1 MVSQEKNRI
10 FITNNKNMKKEDN
23 FDAGKRLVENKITFQ
38 SKLNENFTIGQAIKS
53 VEGEDAEILKI
64 STYDKN
70 KKAID
75 SSIAQSGWEPQSGT
89 PKEELTWYLVDNG
102 NYQEWY
108 DEEEL
113 STNNKKHE
121 RNN

>member
-1 MVSQEKNRI
+1 
-10 FITNNKNMKKEDN
+10 MKKSNN
-23 FDAGKRLVENKITFQ
+23 FDAGKWLVENKITFQ

-121 RNN
+121 RLN

>member
-1 MVSQEKNRI
+1 MNKADN
-10 FITNNKNMKKEDN
+10 IT
-23 FDAGKRLVENKITFQ
+23 TQ
-38 SKLNENFTIGQAIKS
+38 SSLNENFTIGQAIKS

-102 NYQEWY
+102 DYQEWY

-113 STNNKKHE
+113 SSHNKKK
-121 RNN
+121 

>member
-1 MVSQEKNRI
+1 MKEIIRMNQLAGI
-10 FITNNKNMKKEDN
+10 ITEGQARKMI
-23 FDAGKRLVENKITFQ
+23 AI
-38 SKLNENFTIGQAIKS
+38 LNENFKVGQAIKS

-113 STNNKKHE
+113 STNNKNNE